1 MWNTRTRTVRS
12 RLRTGAI
19 ERRRLVGH
27 FFLLLLP
34 LRGLVPVFPSMA
46 VTESIT
52 FFVRLTPNVK
62 STRTR
67 TGT

>member
-34 LRGLVPVFPSMA
+34 LRGLVPVFPSM
-46 VTESIT
+46 VVT

-67 TGT
+67 TRT